1 MTEGNSVPD
10 NLIDLFADIL
20 SVPPA
25 ELDDAT
31 SPDNLPAWDSVANL
45 MLIAGI
51 EETFSVDLQSSEI
64 VAMKTIGAARA
75 LLREKGVASV

>member
-1 MTEGNSVPD
+1 MPD

-20 SVPPA
+20 SVQPA
-25 ELDDAT
+25 ELHDAT

-51 EETFSVDLQSSEI
+51 EETFGVDLQSSEI
-64 VAMKTIGAARA
+64 VAMKTIGAARQ
-75 LLREKGVASV
+75 LLRDKGVASV